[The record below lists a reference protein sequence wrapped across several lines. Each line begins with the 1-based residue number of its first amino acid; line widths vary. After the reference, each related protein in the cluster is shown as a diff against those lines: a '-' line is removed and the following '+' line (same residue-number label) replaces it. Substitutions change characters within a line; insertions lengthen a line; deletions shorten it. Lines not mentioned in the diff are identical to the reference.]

1 MDYKVFLETIRQA
14 LQERLQKDLQL
25 IIRPV
30 PKNNGILLDGLSI
43 QSLDS
48 CLAPTVYLNPYYTL
62 YQEGMSID
70 AICSD
75 ILGLF
80 QNSFSPDFVNDNIFN
95 HFEDMKSRIMMRLI
109 HTDSNLEL
117 LQKIPNIPYLDLSIV
132 FYLFLER
139 SSSGQMT
146 TLIHNE
152 FLNHWQVNAQDLLR
166 LALQNTPAEYPAEL
180 RSMSEVMKDIARQ
193 NMGDDYNEEYL
204 TQLLEDDDHFSPLYV
219 LSNHAGIY
227 GACCM
232 LYRNILKNF
241 ADDLEKDLI
250 IIPSSIHEVLLTPDN
265 GEISYDYL
273 NSMVANINCSEV
285 PAEDQLSDHI
295 YLYTRAD
302 DRIRILHG

>member
-152 FLNHWQVNAQDLLR
+152 FLNHWQ
-166 LALQNTPAEYPAEL
+166 
-180 RSMSEVMKDIARQ
+180 
-193 NMGDDYNEEYL
+193 
-204 TQLLEDDDHFSPLYV
+204 
-219 LSNHAGIY
+219 
-227 GACCM
+227 
-232 LYRNILKNF
+232 
-241 ADDLEKDLI
+241 
-250 IIPSSIHEVLLTPDN
+250 
-265 GEISYDYL
+265 
-273 NSMVANINCSEV
+273 
-285 PAEDQLSDHI
+285 
-295 YLYTRAD
+295 
-302 DRIRILHG
+302 

>member
-95 HFEDMKSRIMMRLI
+95 HFEDQNPLGEKNSR
-109 HTDSNLEL
+109 
-117 LQKIPNIPYLDLSIV
+117 
-132 FYLFLER
+132 R
-139 SSSGQMT
+139 S
-146 TLIHNE
+146 TL
-152 FLNHWQVNAQDLLR
+152 R
-166 LALQNTPAEYPAEL
+166 PT
-180 RSMSEVMKDIARQ
+180 
-193 NMGDDYNEEYL
+193 
-204 TQLLEDDDHFSPLYV
+204 
-219 LSNHAGIY
+219 
-227 GACCM
+227 
-232 LYRNILKNF
+232 
-241 ADDLEKDLI
+241 
-250 IIPSSIHEVLLTPDN
+250 
-265 GEISYDYL
+265 
-273 NSMVANINCSEV
+273 V
-285 PAEDQLSDHI
+285 PARPEQVCLSVS
-295 YLYTRAD
+295 
-302 DRIRILHG
+302 G